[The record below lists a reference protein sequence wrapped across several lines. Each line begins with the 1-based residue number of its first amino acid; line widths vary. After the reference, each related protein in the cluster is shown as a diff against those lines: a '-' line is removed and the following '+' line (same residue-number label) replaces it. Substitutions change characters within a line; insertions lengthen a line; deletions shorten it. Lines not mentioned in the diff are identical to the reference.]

1 MRHLYVDT
9 REGPAFASIP
19 SDVVAPLEA
28 AARDEGELGRGLELA
43 GLVVVRTGREG
54 GEALLRH
61 MVAHDPAYLLQ
72 ADPQLAVVLAH
83 EPELIVGP
91 LSGT

>member
-1 MRHLYVDT
+1 MQHLFVDT

-19 SDVVAPLEA
+19 TDVVATLESA
-28 AARDEGELGRGLELA
+28 AGDEGELERGLVLV
-43 GLVVVRTGREG
+43 GLVLVRAGREG

-61 MVAHDPAYLLQ
+61 LIAHDPGLLLRT
-72 ADPQLAVVLAH
+72 DPRLAETLAH

-91 LSGT
+91 LAGT

>member
-9 REGPAFASIP
+9 REGPAFASVP
-19 SDVVAPLEA
+19 SDIVAALEA
-28 AARDEGELGRGLELA
+28 AARDEDELERGLELA
-43 GLVVVRTGREG
+43 GLVVVRAGREG

-61 MVAHDPAYLLQ
+61 LVAHDPAWLLE
-72 ADPQLAVVLAH
+72 ADPQLASILAH
-83 EPELIVGP
+83 EPELVVGP

>member
-19 SDVVAPLEA
+19 SDVVAPLES
-28 AARDEGELGRGLELA
+28 AARDEEELERGLELA
-43 GLVVVRTGREG
+43 ALVVVRAGREG

-61 MVAHDPAYLLQ
+61 LVEHDPGYLLG
-72 ADPQLAVVLAH
+72 ADPQVAAALAH

-91 LSGT
+91 LSGA